1 MRRGL
6 KLLPLLLA
14 AAVLSTSCGKL
25 FRSGVQTY
33 TDEPFPKLLSAWGLL
48 EKGAPLKAAK
58 GVIAYELNTP
68 LFSDYALKYRY
79 LWLPEGQAAR
89 YSENDV
95 FDFPVGTV
103 IAKTFAFPDDTGH
116 EKLIETRV
124 LVHAKAGWKALPYVW
139 NAEQTDATLQVAAD
153 PIQVK
158 YTNPEGRHFD
168 FQYQIPNVNECMHC
182 HEKDKNTVP
191 IGLKARNINRDHD
204 YPDGRANQLAYLV
217 KAGFLT
223 GAPAPDKAPRVPV
236 WNDPNTGTLESRARA
251 YLDNNCAHCHQSGGV
266 AGYTAFLL
274 GYNET
279 DPKSLGFCKLPNSAG
294 YTGNRP
300 FDVVPGDPSAS
311 ILLYRMQSLRPKEM
325 MPEIGRGVTHDEG
338 IALVRDWL
346 ASLKGGCSK

>member
-124 LVHAKAGWKALPYVW
+124 LVHAKAGWKAFANGKELPIAKVNYVLRGL
-139 NAEQTDATLQVAAD
+139 ALV
-153 PIQVK
+153 PGK
-158 YTNPEGRHFD
+158 YNIEFRFEPEG
-168 FQYQIPNVNECMHC
+168 Y
-182 HEKDKNTVP
+182 
-191 IGLKARNINRDHD
+191 
-204 YPDGRANQLAYLV
+204 
-217 KAGFLT
+217 
-223 GAPAPDKAPRVPV
+223 
-236 WNDPNTGTLESRARA
+236 
-251 YLDNNCAHCHQSGGV
+251 
-266 AGYTAFLL
+266 
-274 GYNET
+274 
-279 DPKSLGFCKLPNSAG
+279 
-294 YTGNRP
+294 
-300 FDVVPGDPSAS
+300 
-311 ILLYRMQSLRPKEM
+311 
-325 MPEIGRGVTHDEG
+325 
-338 IALVRDWL
+338 
-346 ASLKGGCSK
+346 LKGSRYNSIANILYGLLLVLLLAMFVKSFIKPTTAGNGE